1 MKGRRKIPNIEPH
14 LLPVDDLVTQLVRDV
29 LGLLPLTK
37 LQHGSPDYTYLRFI
51 GMGFQMEEILK
62 QIEVELNSQES
73 FTKINKN
80 RDVKMELG
88 VK

>member
-1 MKGRRKIPNIEPH
+1 MVSSQGDQEYAREEKKIPNVKPH

-37 LQHGSPDYTYLRFI
+37 LQPGSPDNIYLRFV

-62 QIEVELNSQES
+62 QIKVGLNP
-73 FTKINKN
+73 
-80 RDVKMELG
+80 
-88 VK
+88 

>member
-1 MKGRRKIPNIEPH
+1 M
-14 LLPVDDLVTQLVRDV
+14 
-29 LGLLPLTK
+29 K
-37 LQHGSPDYTYLRFI
+37 LQPGSPNYIYLRFV

-80 RDVKMELG
+80 QDVKMELG